1 MSSASA
7 LWDEVLTQLPLIAIL
22 RGIQPGE
29 ALSVAEALHRCGYKC
44 LEIPLNSPDAFKT
57 IEIIA
62 REFGSTKL
70 IGAGTV
76 LNAQAVTDTVSAG
89 GQIVVSPNLDD
100 EVAQACRH
108 HDCIYC
114 PGVAT
119 PSEAFRALKLGA
131 SALKFFP
138 AELITPTV
146 VKAMRAVLPT
156 DAIVLPVGGISP
168 DNMPDYLS
176 VGANGFGLGS
186 GLYKPGKSIEEI
198 TNDANG
204 YVAAMQNT

>member
-1 MSSASA
+1 MSSASE
-7 LWDEVLTQLPLIAIL
+7 LWEEVLTQLPLIAIL
-22 RGIQPGE
+22 RGIEPEE
-29 ALSVAEALHRCGYKC
+29 ALIVAEALHNCGYKC

-62 REFGSTKL
+62 REFGSRML

-76 LNAQAVTDTVSAG
+76 LDAQAVSDTLSAG
-89 GQIVVSPNLDD
+89 GQLVVSPNLDE

-108 HDCIYC
+108 HGCIYC
-114 PGVAT
+114 PGIAT

-131 SALKFFP
+131 SALKLFP

-146 VKAMRAVLPT
+146 VKAMRAVLPS

-168 DNMPDYLS
+168 DNMRDYLS

-186 GLYKPGKSIEEI
+186 GLYKPGKTIDDVV
-198 TNDANG
+198 TDANS
-204 YVAAMQNT
+204 YVEAMPN

>member
-1 MSSASA
+1 MPSASA
-7 LWDEVLTQLPLIAIL
+7 LWEEVLTQLPLIAIL
-22 RGIQPGE
+22 RGINPNE
-29 ALSVAEALHRCGYKC
+29 ALTVAEALHRCGYKC
-44 LEIPLNSPDAFKT
+44 LEIPLNSPNAFKT

-62 REFGSTKL
+62 GEFGSEML
-70 IGAGTV
+70 VGAGTV
-76 LNAQAVTDTVSAG
+76 LNAQAAIDTISSG

-100 EVAQACRH
+100 EVAQACRQN
-108 HDCIYC
+108 DCIYC

-131 SALKFFP
+131 SALKLFP

-146 VKAMRAVLPT
+146 VKAIRAVLPA

-186 GLYKPGKSIEEI
+186 GLYKPGKSIEDI
-198 TNDANG
+198 TIDANA
-204 YVAAMQNT
+204 YVAAMQVT

>member
-7 LWDEVLTQLPLIAIL
+7 LWDEVLIQLPLIAIL
-22 RGIQPGE
+22 RGIQPTE

-57 IEIIA
+57 IDIIA
-62 REFGSTKL
+62 REFGSTML
-70 IGAGTV
+70 VGAGTV
-76 LNAQAVTDTVSAG
+76 LNAQAVTDTLSAG

-100 EVAQACRH
+100 EVAHACRH

-186 GLYKPGKSIEEI
+186 GLYKPGKSIDEI
-198 TNDANG
+198 ANDANG

>member
-7 LWDEVLTQLPLIAIL
+7 LWEEVLTQLPLIAIL
-22 RGIQPGE
+22 RGIQPEE
-29 ALSVAEALHRCGYKC
+29 ALSVAEALHGCGYKC
-44 LEIPLNSPDAFKT
+44 LEIPLNSPQAFKT

-62 REFGSTKL
+62 REFGSRML
-70 IGAGTV
+70 VGAGTV
-76 LNAQAVTDTVSAG
+76 LNAQAVTDTLSAG
-89 GQIVVSPNLDD
+89 GQIVVSPNLDE

-108 HDCIYC
+108 HSCIYC

-131 SALKFFP
+131 SALKLFP

-146 VKAMRAVLPT
+146 VKAMRAVLPS

-168 DNMPDYLS
+168 DNMQEYLS
-176 VGANGFGLGS
+176 AGSNGFGLGS
-186 GLYKPGKSIEEI
+186 GLYKPGKSIEDI
-198 TNDANG
+198 TTDASE
-204 YVAAMQNT
+204 YVAAMQKT